1 MDTLFPFGFPLP
13 TAFYLALFVLTLV
26 VHVIF
31 MNYVLAGSAYLAWV
45 SIFTGGMKQRQKTPT
60 ALVLR
65 DWMPFAIGGAIT
77 AGVAPLL
84 FVQILYK
91 QPFYTANLLLSH
103 RWMAILPV
111 LIVAFY
117 LTYLLKSRLI
127 GRWAIG
133 VRVLVGLGA
142 FVCLAFIAYSWTEN
156 HVLILQGQEA
166 WSEFY
171 ARGAMVHF
179 EPSMI
184 PRLAVLFFGAFPIM
198 ALLAGWQLWGA
209 NRRTRTAGARRPA
222 PPAPPALTDSPIALV
237 PRLTDDEAVF
247 ESRRLA
253 AISFVGLL
261 AAMLCGLWYLA
272 MAGEAVRDQLMTL
285 FALPYF
291 ILALAGLV
299 LQALAWAA
307 TWQQGR
313 FRPHLLVLAG
323 AGGFLSI
330 LGAAVV
336 REAIRLT
343 SMDITMFYDEHAEAA
358 RVGGLVVFLIFAV
371 INGALIAIGI
381 RTVIRG
387 RTATA

>member
-13 TAFYLALFVLTLV
+13 TAFYLTLFVLTLV

-45 SIFTGGMKQRQKTPT
+45 SIFTGGMKQRQKAPT

-91 QPFYTANLLLSH
+91 LPFYTANLLLSH

-111 LIVAFY
+111 LIIAFY

-142 FVCLAFIAYSWTEN
+142 FACLAFIAYSWTEN
-156 HVLILQGQEA
+156 HVLILQGRQA
-166 WSEFY
+166 WADFY
-171 ARGAMVHF
+171 ARGAVVHF

-209 NRRTRTAGARRPA
+209 NRRTRAAGGGRPA
-222 PPAPPALTDSPIALV
+222 PPAPSDSPITLV

-253 AISFVGLL
+253 GISFVGLL
-261 AAMLCGLWYLA
+261 AALLCGLWYFA
-272 MAGEAVRDQLMTL
+272 IAGEAVHDQLMTL

-299 LQALAWAA
+299 LQAVAWAA

-313 FRPHLLVLAG
+313 FRAHLLLLAG

-358 RVGGLVVFLIFAV
+358 RVGGLVTFLVFAV
-371 INGALIAIGI
+371 INGVLIAVCI

-387 RTATA
+387 KATTA

>member
-13 TAFYLALFVLTLV
+13 TAFYMALFVLTLV

-45 SIFTGGMKQRQKTPT
+45 SIFTGGMKQRQKAPA

-91 QPFYTANLLLSH
+91 LPFYTANLLLSH

-111 LIVAFY
+111 LIIAFY

-142 FVCLAFIAYSWTEN
+142 FACLAFIAYSWTEN
-156 HVLILQGQEA
+156 HVLILQGRQA
-166 WSEFY
+166 WADFY

-184 PRLAVLFFGAFPIM
+184 PRLAVLFFGAFPTM

-209 NRRTRTAGARRPA
+209 HRRTRAAGGGQPA
-222 PPAPPALTDSPIALV
+222 PTDSPNTLV

-261 AAMLCGLWYLA
+261 AALLCGLWYFA

-291 ILALAGLV
+291 VLALAGLV
-299 LQALAWAA
+299 LQAVAWAA

-313 FRPHLLVLAG
+313 FRAHLLLLAG

-358 RVGGLVVFLIFAV
+358 RVGGLVTFLVFAA
-371 INGALIAIGI
+371 INGILIAVCI

-387 RTATA
+387 KAATA

>member
-1 MDTLFPFGFPLP
+1 MNTLFPFGFPLP
-13 TAFYLALFVLTLV
+13 TAFYLTLFVLTLL

-45 SIFTGGMKQRQKTPT
+45 SLFSGGMKQRQKAPT

-103 RWMAILPV
+103 RWMMILPV

-117 LTYLLKSRLI
+117 LTYLLKTR
-127 GRWAIG
+127 
-133 VRVLVGLGA
+133 LVGGWPAAARILVGVGA

-166 WSEFY
+166 WADFY
-171 ARGAMVHF
+171 ARGAIVHF
-179 EPSMI
+179 QPSMI
-184 PRLAVLFFGAFPIM
+184 PRLAVLFFGAFPTM
-198 ALLAGWQLWGA
+198 AVLVGWQLWGV
-209 NRRTRTAGARRPA
+209 NRRTGAAPSEQEPA
-222 PPAPPALTDSPIALV
+222 PLDSPVSLV
-237 PRLTDDEAVF
+237 PRLSDDEAVF

-253 AISFVGLL
+253 AIAFAGLL
-261 AAMLCGLWYLA
+261 AALVCGLWYFA
-272 MAGEAVRDQLMTL
+272 IAGEAVRGELMTL
-285 FALPYF
+285 FALPWF
-291 ILALAGLV
+291 LLALAGLV
-299 LQALAWAA
+299 LQATAWAA

-313 FRPHLLVLAG
+313 FRAHLLSLAS
-323 AGGFLSI
+323 AGGVLSV

-343 SMDITMFYDEHAEAA
+343 AMDVTAFYAQHEDAA
-358 RVGGLVVFLIFAV
+358 RVGGLVVFLVFAI
-371 INGALIAIGI
+371 INGVLIAIGI

-387 RTATA
+387 RTAAA

>member
-1 MDTLFPFGFPLP
+1 MDTLFPFGFPFP

-45 SIFTGGMKQRQKTPT
+45 SIFSGGMKQRQKAPT

-65 DWMPFAIGGAIT
+65 DWMPIAIGGAIT

-91 QPFYTANLLLSH
+91 LPFYTANLLLSH
-103 RWMAILPV
+103 RWMMILPV

-127 GRWAIG
+127 GRWTIG

-156 HVLILQGQEA
+156 HVLILQGREA
-166 WSEFY
+166 WADFY
-171 ARGAMVHF
+171 ARGATVHF

-184 PRLAVLFFGAFPIM
+184 PRLAVLFFGAFPTM

-209 NRRTRTAGARRPA
+209 NRRTQAAGAGCSTDPA
-222 PPAPPALTDSPIALV
+222 PTDSPITLV

-253 AISFVGLL
+253 AIAFVGLL
-261 AAMLCGLWYLA
+261 AALVCGLWYFA
-272 MAGEAVRDQLMTL
+272 MAGEAVRGELMTV

-299 LQALAWAA
+299 LQATAWAA
-307 TWQQGR
+307 TWQQGC
-313 FRPHLLVLAG
+313 FRPHLLVLAS

-343 SMDITMFYDEHAEAA
+343 AMDITMFYEEHAEAA
-358 RVGGLVVFLIFAV
+358 RVGGLVTFLIFAV
-371 INGALIAIGI
+371 INGVLVAVGI
-381 RTVIRG
+381 RAVIRG
-387 RTATA
+387 RIAAA